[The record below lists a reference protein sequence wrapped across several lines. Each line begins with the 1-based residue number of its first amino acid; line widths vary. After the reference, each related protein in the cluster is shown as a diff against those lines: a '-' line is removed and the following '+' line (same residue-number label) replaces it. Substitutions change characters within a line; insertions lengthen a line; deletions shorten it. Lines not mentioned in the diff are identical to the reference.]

1 MQIRYLLGL
10 AIVAMPLASF
20 GDTIFSDTFG
30 TSGLNTAAGTPT
42 SSATTYETWTQGA
55 PGTLSIATGDF
66 HFQTSSTVSVLGELQ
81 AQFPST
87 TLVNV
92 GDFVQLDITFNN
104 TANVLVAGQNANA
117 TLNVGLFNSGGVAP
131 NTGAGNLSTAGTTG
145 GAQNWVGYA
154 GRMFLNGNATIYN
167 RKAQTVGTSTSSQNQ
182 DLLFNN
188 ASSSAA
194 FNSPNGTTITTA
206 GGTGNSAAGLT
217 AGAVG
222 ASSASVYTLDYK
234 ITLSAAGTETIT
246 SELFNGTTPTGT
258 PIFNTTG
265 SATGANN
272 LSSTFDSLAFG
283 FRQNNSIAGT
293 SESSSLDI
301 SALTVN
307 IETTPEPTTMAL
319 AGLGAAGM
327 LLARRWKARK

>member
-1 MQIRYLLGL
+1 MRIRYFLGL
-10 AIVAMPLASF
+10 AVVALPLVSF

-30 TSGLNTAAGTPT
+30 TSGLNTAAGAPT

-55 PGTLSIATGDF
+55 PGTLSIGSGDLHFATA
-66 HFQTSSTVSVLGELQ
+66 STVSVLGEFQ

-92 GDFVQLDITFNN
+92 GDFVNLTLTFTD
-104 TANVLVAGQNANA
+104 TANVLVAGLNANS

-131 NTGAGNLSTAGTTG
+131 NAGPGNLSAAGTTG
-145 GAQNWVGYA
+145 GSQNWVGYA

-167 RKAQTVGTSTSSQNQ
+167 RKAQGTSGTSQNQ

-188 ASSSAA
+188 ASSTAA
-194 FNSPNGTTITTA
+194 FNAPNGTTLTTA
-206 GGTGNSAAGLT
+206 GGTGNSSAGLT
-217 AGAVG
+217 A
-222 ASSASVYTLDYK
+222 ASTYTLSYT
-234 ITLSAAGTETIT
+234 ITLSAAGTETIN

-272 LSSTFDSLAFG
+272 LTQTIDGLAFG
-283 FRQNNSIAGT
+283 FRQNNSIAATAET
-293 SESSSLDI
+293 SSVDI
-301 SALTVN
+301 STLTVN

-319 AGLGAAGM
+319 AGLGAAGL